1 MKINDILDQ
10 ELKNSEFAK
19 EFYADKEKSASAIAL
34 YKACEEA
41 GLTQANSAERTGVPQ
56 STIAR
61 IERGD
66 NVTFDKLAEIAHS
79 MGKQIQ
85 IKFI

>member
-1 MKINDILDQ
+1 M
-10 ELKNSEFAK
+10 
-19 EFYADKEKSASAIAL
+19 
-34 YKACEEA
+34 
-41 GLTQANSAERTGVPQ
+41 
-56 STIAR
+56 
-61 IERGD
+61 ERGD